1 MVDGQ
6 FTPDLLGWHN
16 PSLLQVAFFPLCFL
30 SCSFLKEL
38 LGFSRKAL
46 LVSSSLAP
54 SQRTP
59 RMGRKRVLKLLR
71 GLIIESLADFF

>member
-6 FTPDLLGWHN
+6 FTPDLL
-16 PSLLQVAFFPLCFL
+16 QAAFFPLCFL
-30 SCSFLKEL
+30 SCPFLKEL
-38 LGFSRKAL
+38 LEFSRKAL
-46 LVSSSLAP
+46 LVSSSLAS

-71 GLIIESLADFF
+71 GSITESLADLF